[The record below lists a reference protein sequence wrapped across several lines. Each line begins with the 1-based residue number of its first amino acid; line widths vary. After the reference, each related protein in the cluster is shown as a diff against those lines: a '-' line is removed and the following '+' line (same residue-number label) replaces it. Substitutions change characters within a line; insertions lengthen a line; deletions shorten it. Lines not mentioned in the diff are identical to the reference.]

1 MPKRSELKITKR
13 AVDALS
19 VEAGDALFWDRGLA
33 GFGVQAHAPGITVQ
47 RVAASISTGTLPSS
61 RAATTSA
68 PWIRSTR
75 SSR

>member
-33 GFGVQAHAPGITVQ
+33 GFGVQAHAPGA
-47 RVAASISTGTLPSS
+47 RRARRLLP
-61 RAATTSA
+61 
-68 PWIRSTR
+68 
-75 SSR
+75 

>member
-33 GFGVQAHAPGITVQ
+33 GFGVRVHAMALVELAVSCRDPQPDG
-47 RVAASISTGTLPSS
+47 
-61 RAATTSA
+61 
-68 PWIRSTR
+68 
-75 SSR
+75 